1 MSENQPRCSIVIR
14 AFNEEK
20 HIGRLLTGIM
30 HQTVDEVEIVLVDS
44 GSSDTTVAIASR
56 YPVKIVHIRPE
67 EFTFGRSLNHGIEQT
82 TSEFVVIA
90 SAHVYPVFPDWLEKL
105 LKPFDD
111 PRAALVYGKQRGN
124 ESTYY
129 SEQQHFAKL
138 FPAESIAVQQH
149 PFCNNANSAV
159 RRSLW
164 LQNPFDEEL
173 TGLEDMAWAN
183 WAIQQN
189 YILSYAAN
197 AEVVHVH
204 SETPRQIY
212 NRYRREAIA
221 LRRIK
226 AEERFHIG
234 DFLRLYLSNVMSD
247 GWHAL
252 RERVFLREA
261 LGILKYRLMQFWGT
275 YRGFSLSKPLSAS
288 MKQVFYYPRGF
299 RAADVKPRRDVEPI
313 DYQRI

>member
-1 MSENQPRCSIVIR
+1 MTGMDPRCSIVIR

-30 HQTVDEVEIVLVDS
+30 HQSVHQVETVLVDS
-44 GSSDTTVAIASR
+44 GSSDATVAIASR
-56 YPVKIVHIRPE
+56 YPVKIVHIRPD
-67 EFTFGRSLNHGIEQT
+67 EFTFGRSLNHGIEQA

-90 SAHVYPVFPDWLEKL
+90 SAHVYPVFPDWLERL
-105 LKPFDD
+105 LEPFEKQ
-111 PRAALVYGKQRGN
+111 PVALVYGKQRGN
-124 ESTYY
+124 ESTHY

-138 FPAESIAVQQH
+138 FPEESTAVQRH

-173 TGLEDMAWAN
+173 TGLEDMAWAS

-189 YILSYAAN
+189 HVLSYAAN

-204 SETPRQIY
+204 SETSRQIY

-226 AEERFHIG
+226 AEERFHFG
-234 DFLRLYLSNVMSD
+234 DFLRLYFSNVMSD
-247 GWHAL
+247 VWHAL
-252 RERVFLREA
+252 RAGVFWPEA
-261 LGILKYRLMQFWGT
+261 RGILVYRLMQFWGT
-275 YRGFSLSKPLSAS
+275 YRGFSLSRPLSAS

-299 RAADVKPRRDVEPI
+299 HTAAIKPRRDMEPI
-313 DYQRI
+313 DYQSV

>member
-1 MSENQPRCSIVIR
+1 MTENHPRCSIVIR

-30 HQTVDEVEIVLVDS
+30 HQTAEKVEIVLVDS
-44 GSSDTTVAIASR
+44 GSRDATVAIASR

-67 EFTFGRSLNHGIEQT
+67 EFTFGRSLNRGIEHT

-90 SAHVYPVFPDWLEKL
+90 SAHVYPVFPDWLERL
-105 LKPFDD
+105 LAPFEN
-111 PRAALVYGKQRGN
+111 PRVAMVYGKQRGI
-124 ESTYY
+124 ESTHF

-138 FPAESIAVQQH
+138 FPAESIAVQRH
-149 PFCNNANSAV
+149 PFCNNANSVV

-164 LQNPFDEEL
+164 LQNRFDEEL

-189 YILSYAAN
+189 HVLSYAAE
-197 AEVVHVH
+197 AEVIHVH
-204 SETPRQIY
+204 NETSRQVY

-226 AEERFHIG
+226 VEERFHLG

-261 LGILKYRLMQFWGT
+261 RGILRYRLMQFWGT
-275 YRGFSLSKPLSAS
+275 YRGFSLSKPVSAS

-299 RAADVKPRRDVEPI
+299 RAATIKPQRDVEPI
-313 DYQRI
+313 DYQSV